1 MSNEIRKAIL
11 LALLATAV
19 LSACAPG
26 AAAPAPAV
34 VQQEVATS
42 VFQTVEAQN
51 GMATA
56 VAQTLAVQAPAAT
69 ATLSPTPIVL
79 SLPTAALTGP
89 TATPFVVVPPS
100 GGGGGSG
107 AGTPQYACSW
117 REVKPKTNTFK
128 AGDPIDVVWIIT
140 NTGTKTWP
148 SKLDMDLMSSTVIST
163 YVGQELPPL
172 KPGDST
178 TISFEA
184 NAPNKHGFYGMQF
197 KVQGGLCFPALNIE
211 VIRPPDP

>member
-1 MSNEIRKAIL
+1 MSNEIRKTIL
-11 LALLATAV
+11 VALLATAM

-26 AAAPAPAV
+26 QAAPAQ
-34 VQQEVATS
+34 VQQQIQDSVA
-42 VFQTVEAQN
+42 QTVQAQN
-51 GMATA
+51 GLATS
-56 VAQTLAVQAPAAT
+56 VAQTLTAQVPVPT

-79 SLPTAALTGP
+79 SLPTTDPSVA
-89 TATPFVVVPPS
+89 TATPFVVVPSS
-100 GGGGGSG
+100 GGGGGGTGS
-107 AGTPQYACSW
+107 GTPQYACSV
-117 REVKPKTNTFK
+117 REVKPRFNQFK
-128 AGDPIDVVWIIT
+128 PGDPIDVVWVIT

-148 SKLDMDLMSSTVIST
+148 DALDLELVSSTVIST

-172 KPGDST
+172 KPGKTT

>member
-26 AAAPAPAV
+26 AAAPAPAQ
-34 VQQEVATS
+34 VQQDIATS

-56 VAQTLAVQAPAAT
+56 VAQTLSAQAPAPT
-69 ATLSPTPIVL
+69 ATLSPTPIAL
-79 SLPTAALTGP
+79 DLPTADTTIP

-100 GGGGGSG
+100 GGGGGTGGS
-107 AGTPQYACSW
+107 TPKYACSV

-128 AGDPIDVVWIIT
+128 QNDPIDVVWIIT
-140 NTGTKTWP
+140 NTGTAKWP
-148 SKLDMDLMSSTVIST
+148 SALDLELVSSTVISS

-184 NAPNKHGFYGMQF
+184 NAPAKHGFYGMQF